1 MATPFTACTACLRR
15 SVVVAS
21 RLQPAVGRSFNSVA
35 ARRNATDS
43 PDRPIDAAKATNLI
57 RSDPKQDEKTYKHIQ
72 RSVKKQLQYNN
83 DPWKVAKEVQ
93 RLLGKDSFAEALLL
107 VETISANPG
116 YTVSWNHLIDYQ
128 FKAGKF
134 KPAVKLF
141 NDVRPPSSVLLSKM
155 LTKSCYR

>member
-1 MATPFTACTACLRR
+1 M
-15 SVVVAS
+15 
-21 RLQPAVGRSFNSVA
+21 
-35 ARRNATDS
+35 
-43 PDRPIDAAKATNLI
+43 
-57 RSDPKQDEKTYKHIQ
+57 Q

-93 RLLGKDSFAEALLL
+93 RLLVKDSFAEALLL

-134 KPAVKLF
+134 QPAVKLF
-141 NDVRPPSSVLLSKM
+141 NDVRLRLPFALPTLVQI
-155 LTKSCYR
+155 LTKTYLLCR